1 MRMNN
6 MNSQKTENKSAQEYV
21 CCECGSHNIE
31 TIWQDHTFPYG
42 VGDQCVQL
50 TCKVPVRNCKGCDFS
65 FMDDEAED
73 LRHEEVCRHLGVMSP
88 TKIKQLRELHGMT
101 QSEFAAFTK
110 LGEATLSRWERGIV
124 VQNQAYDNYLY
135 LLGFEENKDLITKRA
150 KRDEL
155 AQILQ
160 ASKRPTFREIDAND
174 EQLLR
179 RQQEFELQ
187 PTV

>member
-1 MRMNN
+1 

-88 TKIKQLRELHGMT
+88 ARIKSLRELHRMNQT
-101 QSEFAAFTK
+101 EFAALTK
-110 LGEATLSRWERGIV
+110 LGEATLSRWERGV
-124 VQNQAYDNYLY
+124 VIQNQANDNYLY
-135 LLGFEENKDLITKRA
+135 LLGFDANIALLAKRA
-150 KRDEL
+150 KQDEL

-160 ASKRPTFREIDAND
+160 ASKRPTFKIIDPSD
-174 EQLLR
+174 EHLLK

-187 PTV
+187 PTL